1 MKFLPTTL
9 SPLKSLLLNSS
20 SQLKKL
26 AQKVGWLK
34 RAPRK
39 LTPICFVHS
48 ILLAVSQG
56 EASLRLLATSIG
68 LHRDDRVSKQA
79 LWERVGPEA
88 VELFKAVLGD
98 LLSKAARLS
107 SQPLPNI
114 EGVRRILVQDSTILN
129 LHKKFSQLFPAGK
142 NQHGVSAALR
152 LQAVFD
158 LISGVAIDLSLAP
171 YLENDQSASG
181 QILPLL
187 RKGDLVIRDLGYFC
201 ATVFDQIARKSA
213 YYITRHLGTRVLQLP
228 VEKGGER
235 LDLLAHFQRHAPNP
249 GDVVDLDVVVGD
261 GQKTYP
267 RFACRLVARR
277 VPEQVEAK
285 RLRKVNQE
293 DRKQQPGR
301 RRSKRYKQLLGW
313 EIYLTNLPADRL
325 GVDRIAQLYRLRW
338 RLEVIFKA
346 VKSKTPL
353 TALAQHRSNQYHVKV
368 LILAWLC
375 LWFLATATGS
385 FALATN
391 SIERG
396 GALEPNCLSLLKVV
410 PKIFRILN
418 SVLTHSCASDPA
430 TLFKRLMAQ
439 SEYHDRYEK
448 RKNRT
453 NMAEMIGLAL
463 ELS

>member
-9 SPLKSLLLNSS
+9 SPLKSLLLNSA
-20 SQLKKL
+20 SQLANL
-26 AQKVGWLK
+26 AKKVGWIK
-34 RAPRK
+34 RTPRK
-39 LTPICFVHS
+39 LTPICFVRS

-68 LHRDDRVSKQA
+68 LHGDDLVSKQA

-98 LLSKAARLS
+98 LLSKAAMLS

-129 LHKKFSQLFPAGK
+129 LHKKFSHLFAAGK

-158 LISGVAIDLSLAP
+158 LISGTAIDLSLTP

-201 ATVFDQIARKSA
+201 AKVFAQIAQNSA

-267 RFACRLVARR
+267 RFDCRLVARR

-325 GVDRIAQLYRLRW
+325 GVDRVTQLYRLRW